1 MERERKA
8 KSPEELHR
16 RAKTMKVIAGI
27 YWKGI
32 SLLES
37 PSSIFCLAAR
47 LGEKKAHKKRFGQR
61 QFTLNH
67 FKASCSL
74 L

>member
-47 LGEKKAHKKRFGQR
+47 LGEDSQKNNFGQR

-67 FKASCSL
+67 YKASCSL